1 MHKLLAIGGAA
12 VLALWAVG
20 ASADETTGK
29 ISKIDHTRDTFVV
42 DGVYFTA
49 SPTNT
54 VGTKLS
60 QLKNGDRVT
69 VEYGGDPASERWP
82 TNAMELKKAQ

>member
-12 VLALWAVG
+12 VLGLWAVA
-20 ASADETTGK
+20 ASADETTGT

-49 SPTNT
+49 SPNNT
-54 VGTKLS
+54 VGVKLS
-60 QLKNGDRVT
+60 QLKDGDKVT
-69 VEYGGDPASERWP
+69 VHYTDDPAEQKWP
-82 TNAMELKKAQ
+82 INVMELRKAQ

>member
-1 MHKLLAIGGAA
+1 MHKILAIGGAA

-69 VEYGGDPASERWP
+69 VHYTDDPAEQKWP
-82 TNAMELKKAQ
+82 INVMELKKAQ

>member
-1 MHKLLAIGGAA
+1 M
-12 VLALWAVG
+12 
-20 ASADETTGK
+20 
-29 ISKIDHTRDTFVV
+29 V

-60 QLKNGDRVT
+60 QLKDGDKVT
-69 VEYGGDPASERWP
+69 VVYTDDPAEQKWP
-82 TNAMELKKAQ
+82 INVMELKKAQ

>member
-12 VLALWAVG
+12 VLGLWAVA
-20 ASADETTGK
+20 ASADETTGT
-29 ISKIDHTRDTFVV
+29 ISKIDHIKNTFVV

-69 VEYGGDPASERWP
+69 VVYTDDPAEQKWP
-82 TNAMELKKAQ
+82 VNVMELKKAQ

>member
-54 VGTKLS
+54 VGVKLS

-69 VEYGGDPASERWP
+69 VHYTDDPAEQKWP
-82 TNAMELKKAQ
+82 VNVMELKKAQ